1 MEKEKFMKTIQL
13 IFRILL
19 SPLIFFIFLVAMII
33 FPGTLSL
40 IMGTLLII
48 AKALGVNIDDD
59 WKDLIT
65 ISTLIIWFPILNT
78 YIWITEAK
86 FIE

>member
-1 MEKEKFMKTIQL
+1 MKTIQL

-59 WKDLIT
+59 WEDLIT
-65 ISTLIIWFPILNT
+65 MSTLIIWFPILNT

>member
-1 MEKEKFMKTIQL
+1 MKTIQL

-19 SPLIFFIFLVAMII
+19 SPLIFFISLLAMII

-40 IMGTLLII
+40 LMGTLLMI
-48 AKALGVNIDDD
+48 AKALEVNIDDD
-59 WKDLIT
+59 WNDLIT
-65 ISTLIIWFPILNT
+65 MTTLIIWFPILNT

>member
-1 MEKEKFMKTIQL
+1 MKTIQL

-40 IMGTLLII
+40 LMGTLLII

-65 ISTLIIWFPILNT
+65 MSTLIIWFPILNT

>member
-1 MEKEKFMKTIQL
+1 MKTIQL

-40 IMGTLLII
+40 LMGTLLMI

-59 WKDLIT
+59 WNDLIT
-65 ISTLIIWFPILNT
+65 MTTLIFWCPIVNT
-78 YIWITEAK
+78 YTWITKAK

>member
-1 MEKEKFMKTIQL
+1 MKTIQL

-40 IMGTLLII
+40 IMGTLLRI

-65 ISTLIIWFPILNT
+65 MSTLIIWFPILNT

>member
-1 MEKEKFMKTIQL
+1 MKTIQL

>member
-1 MEKEKFMKTIQL
+1 MKTIQL

-65 ISTLIIWFPILNT
+65 MSTLIIWFPILNT

>member
-1 MEKEKFMKTIQL
+1 MKTIQL

-40 IMGTLLII
+40 IMCTLLII

-65 ISTLIIWFPILNT
+65 MSTLIIWFPILNT

>member
-1 MEKEKFMKTIQL
+1 MKTIQL

-19 SPLIFFIFLVAMII
+19 SPSIFFIFLVAMII

-65 ISTLIIWFPILNT
+65 MSTLIIWFPILNT

>member
-1 MEKEKFMKTIQL
+1 
-13 IFRILL
+13 
-19 SPLIFFIFLVAMII
+19 MII

-59 WKDLIT
+59 WEDLIT
-65 ISTLIIWFPILNT
+65 MSTLIIWFPILNT

>member
-1 MEKEKFMKTIQL
+1 MKTIQL

-19 SPLIFFIFLVAMII
+19 SPLIFFISLWAMII

-40 IMGTLLII
+40 LLII

-59 WKDLIT
+59 WNDLIT
-65 ISTLIIWFPILNT
+65 MTTLIFWCPIVNT
-78 YIWITEAK
+78 YTWITKAK

>member
-1 MEKEKFMKTIQL
+1 MKTIQL

-19 SPLIFFIFLVAMII
+19 SPLIFFIHLVAMII

-40 IMGTLLII
+40 LMGTLLII

-59 WKDLIT
+59 WEDLIIMT
-65 ISTLIIWFPILNT
+65 TLIIWFPILNT

>member
-1 MEKEKFMKTIQL
+1 MKTIQL

-59 WKDLIT
+59 WEDLIT
-65 ISTLIIWFPILNT
+65 MSTLIIWFPILNT
-78 YIWITEAK
+78 YI
-86 FIE
+86 

>member
-1 MEKEKFMKTIQL
+1 MKTIQL

-48 AKALGVNIDDD
+48 KNIN
-59 WKDLIT
+59 LEM
-65 ISTLIIWFPILNT
+65 SV
-78 YIWITEAK
+78 
-86 FIE
+86 